1 MDSDGI
7 YETYDSGEEDG
18 YDEDNIPLSES
29 SESESEPEDSGFS
42 NNENGGSQEL
52 TLLDDGPSVLIQPSL
67 FNDDGEGDDDTGI
80 SSVAVDEEDEGE
92 ADEEAAPINDTTL
105 ELEKKE
111 AEKKVVKKK
120 KKKKKWLYICLLNCK
135 YDVVRKVSRR
145 FGFKEVSDDDDW
157 TLYWTDYSVALERV
171 MDMKKYQKINH
182 FPGMSEICRKDLL
195 ARNMN
200 RMLKM
205 FPKDYN
211 VFPKTWCLPA
221 DYGDYQAYCRQKK
234 NKTYILKPES
244 GCQGRGIWVTKNP
257 KDVKPHEHMICQQY
271 MSRPLLIDGFK
282 FDLRIYTLVTS
293 CDPLRIFV
301 FKDGLARFA
310 THKYLEPTHSNIE
323 NVYMHL
329 TNYAINKHSEDFI
342 RDDEA
347 GSKRRISTTN
357 RYMREKGY
365 DVDKMWADI
374 DDVIIK
380 TMISAHSVLKHN
392 YRTCFPNH
400 VKGSACFEILG
411 FDVMLDRKLRPYVIE
426 VNHSPSFGTDSE
438 LDREIKG
445 ALIFDTLQLVNFGAC
460 DRRKCIEEER
470 RRIKDRLLGKA
481 NRKDTREELDLAQAQ
496 YIESLEKYE
505 NNHLG
510 NFRRIYPGPGTDKY
524 EKFFHS
530 SGTLFQETAAFK
542 ARSELARQQREE
554 ITRKKEKLEAML
566 KGKKST
572 TCVARPE
579 SPGSRRRRNLRRTTM
594 PARRITSSSRT
605 TMESVGSDSSRQM
618 NYDEPVDT
626 TKPMDILEEEELER
640 ISGLL
645 QRDNLVRGLGI
656 VEHVYRLLHCTP
668 GTMGILK
675 SEPRPLPPPLTNKS
689 DIRRLALRN
698 LASPQTSEHD
708 SASQRV
714 DSQLSGGAV
723 ASLQADRSVTSGM
736 SGSESGAQ
744 LAAPVPQHTLH
755 FTMASNISTQQVP
768 LSQTERFGTVFLPPP
783 SSLHT
788 HSNSQS
794 TTNISLYPPP
804 NPLAKPILPNTP
816 GLSRPM
822 PISSST
828 SSSLSPQQPGH
839 GGRSWQHK
847 TNGSHL
853 AGVNERT
860 VPAFQRNK
868 FMRKPLGGVGR
879 VGTSGAVIPDSEYRN
894 LSSLLETEA
903 ERNRILARNGYTTNM
918 PIEAR
923 SDSIT
928 PTSTSK
934 RVLSASGQRKDTE
947 APLMHQELKPSYM
960 SEAAGFRTTY
970 QSNLLWQYHLIGGSD
985 LQRYHSQQGP
995 GLSVVS
1001 GPAPVIQRPDLGHS
1015 ESGSVMSA
1023 GGLSRVSSHHS
1034 SLSDSNIPS
1043 LRSTRSQRIRGASN
1057 NIRLRQME
1065 MRENHAIAFS

>member
-67 FNDDGEGDDDTGI
+67 FNDDGEGDDEGERDPRPSIHLPPLDILGEVAMEAALLSDTGI

-698 LASPQTSEHD
+698 LASPQ
-708 SASQRV
+708 
-714 DSQLSGGAV
+714 
-723 ASLQADRSVTSGM
+723 
-736 SGSESGAQ
+736 
-744 LAAPVPQHTLH
+744 
-755 FTMASNISTQQVP
+755 
-768 LSQTERFGTVFLPPP
+768 
-783 SSLHT
+783 
-788 HSNSQS
+788 
-794 TTNISLYPPP
+794 
-804 NPLAKPILPNTP
+804 
-816 GLSRPM
+816 
-822 PISSST
+822 
-828 SSSLSPQQPGH
+828 PGH